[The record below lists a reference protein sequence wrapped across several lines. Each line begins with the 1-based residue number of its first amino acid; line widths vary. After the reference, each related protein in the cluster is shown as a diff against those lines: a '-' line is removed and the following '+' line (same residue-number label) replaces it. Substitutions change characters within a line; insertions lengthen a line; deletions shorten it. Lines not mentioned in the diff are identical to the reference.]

1 MNDAVTG
8 EILSPSQL
16 NTLARSLLEDAFP
29 VVFVEGELGNVSR
42 PASGHLYFTLKD
54 ARAQVRC
61 ALFKPKSQWL
71 RFQPREGMKVLARGR
86 LTLYEARGDYQ
97 LILDSLEEAGEGALR
112 RAFEQLKAKL
122 QAEGL
127 FDEARKRPLPGYVRR
142 LAVITSPS
150 GAAVRDV
157 LSVLARRFP
166 LVEVDVLP
174 VPVQGETAAAQITA
188 MLRRAAAAG
197 RHDAILLARGGGS
210 LEDLWAFND
219 EALARAIAESPV
231 PVVSAVGHETDFS
244 LSDFAA
250 DLRAP
255 TPSAAAELLVPDRV
269 DLGQRLAGLQR
280 RIGALQANHLRQ
292 LAQRADRAAR
302 RLNAQRPQARRQAH
316 ALRRD
321 EAMRRLRS
329 AMQQRLQTH
338 AASLRHARAV
348 LQATRPQRR
357 LQLLRQQ
364 LTDTRPRLQAAI
376 ARRLQRDALRLR
388 GLARSLEAVSPL
400 ATIARGYSILQRD
413 DGAVVRSTGDVAA
426 GDRIRAR
433 LVDGQLR
440 LRVVDVDG
448 AAGAVE
454 PDVRG

>member
-29 VVFVEGELGNVSR
+29 LVFVEGELGNVSR

-71 RFQPREGMKVLARGR
+71 GFQPREGMKVLARGR

-127 FDEARKRPLPGYVRR
+127 FDAARKRPLPTYVRR

-166 LVEVDVLP
+166 LIEVEILP
-174 VPVQGETAAAQITA
+174 VPVQGEGAAAQIATV
-188 MLRRAAAAG
+188 LRRAAAAG
-197 RHDAILLARGGGS
+197 RHDVVLLARGGGS

-219 EALARAIAESPV
+219 EALARAIAASPV
-231 PVVSAVGHETDFS
+231 PVVSAIGHETDFS

-255 TPSAAAELLVPDRV
+255 TPSAAAELLVPDR
-269 DLGQRLAGLQR
+269 AGLGLRLDGLRR
-280 RIGALQANHLRQ
+280 RIAALQGNHLRQ
-292 LAQRADRAAR
+292 LAQRSDRAAL
-302 RLNAQRPQARRQAH
+302 RLNALRPQARLQAGMQ
-316 ALRRD
+316 RRD
-321 EAMRRLRS
+321 EALRRLR
-329 AMQQRLQTH
+329 AAWLQRLQRH
-338 AASLRHARAV
+338 ASTLRHARAV

-357 LQLLRQQ
+357 LQALHDRLAG
-364 LTDTRPRLQAAI
+364 LSARPQAAI
-376 ARRLQRDALRLR
+376 ARRLQRDALHLR
-388 GLARSLEAVSPL
+388 GLARSLEVVSPL
-400 ATIARGYSILQRD
+400 ATIARGYSILQQD
-413 DGAVVRSTGDVAA
+413 DGRVVRVTRDVATGDPLS
-426 GDRIRAR
+426 AR
-433 LVDGQLR
+433 LVDGRLR
-440 LRVVDVDG
+440 LRVE
-448 AAGAVE
+448 AVAPATGPKTDE
-454 PDVRG
+454 